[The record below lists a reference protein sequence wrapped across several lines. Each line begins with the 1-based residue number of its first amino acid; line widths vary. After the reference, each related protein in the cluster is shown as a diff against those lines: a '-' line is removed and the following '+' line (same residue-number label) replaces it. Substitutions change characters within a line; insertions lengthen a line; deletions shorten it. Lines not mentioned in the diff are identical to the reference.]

1 MNRRIDPEAYDKE
14 TRLRKEILAAC
25 LRLRITAKN
34 VAEKWEA
41 KQRKS

>member
-1 MNRRIDPEAYDKE
+1 MNKRIDPEAYDKG

-34 VAEKWEA
+34 VAERWET